1 MDRHL
6 VISSDCH
13 AGLLPGG
20 YREYLDPEFREAFDV
35 AHAKEIAAT
44 KA

>member
-13 AGLLPGG
+13 AGLPPEG
-20 YREYLDPEFREAFDV
+20 YREYYGL
-35 AHAKEIAAT
+35 AA
-44 KA
+44 APADSGWEGA